1 MTDTTI
7 AAAPTPDLRKLSQL
21 RLGLLWAT
29 SLAPLAFV
37 ALLLALRWPQYW
49 LWINFE
55 QTPMTSL
62 EVAVMASAAMLAL
75 LAGSRAW
82 LCGRPHAQTWWLL
95 AAAFLFFALDDRFA
109 LHERLRDR
117 FLAPHG
123 VSVPLLPWVSPGDF
137 VVMLYAAVGLLFLPR
152 VWRMLGTHAGARLRL
167 GLGMLVAVVAVSLD
181 TIDLDFLSVVQQRL
195 EQTVEECLELAA
207 QVLFLQSFLC
217 ALIGDIVASHAH
229 VQPAGSAVGSRA
241 AGVS

>member
-1 MTDTTI
+1 MSDTAIGSAT
-7 AAAPTPDLRKLSQL
+7 APDLGKLSQL
-21 RLGLLWAT
+21 RLGLLWAS

-62 EVAVMASAAMLAL
+62 EVAVMASTAMLAL

-82 LCGRPHAQTWWLL
+82 LYGRPHAQTWWLL

-137 VVMLYAAVGLLFLPR
+137 VVMLYAAIGLLFLPR
-152 VWRMLGTHAGARLRL
+152 VWRMLGAHAGARLRL
-167 GLGMLVAVVAVSLD
+167 GLGLAVAVVAVSLD
-181 TIDLDFLSVVQQRL
+181 TIDLGLLPVAGQRL
-195 EQTVEECLELAA
+195 EQTIEECLELAA

-217 ALIGDIVASHAH
+217 ALVGDIAAAHAQ
-229 VQPAGSAVGSRA
+229 VPAAGAVVGTRA